1 MDPIMLTKEIILE
14 ALKPIK
20 DPEIHIGI
28 VDLGLI
34 YDVIVKEN
42 NDVEVKMTL
51 TSPACPIG
59 PELVGA
65 VELTVKQLEGA
76 GEVDVEVVWEPP
88 YDPHTMASDYAK
100 DELGIW

>member
-1 MDPIMLTKEIILE
+1 MLTKETILE

-34 YDVIVKEN
+34 YDVSVKEN
-42 NDVEVKMTL
+42 NDVDVKMTL

-59 PELVGA
+59 PELVSA

-76 GEVDVEVVWEPP
+76 GEVDVEVVWDPP
-88 YDPHTMASDYAK
+88 YDPQTMASDYAK